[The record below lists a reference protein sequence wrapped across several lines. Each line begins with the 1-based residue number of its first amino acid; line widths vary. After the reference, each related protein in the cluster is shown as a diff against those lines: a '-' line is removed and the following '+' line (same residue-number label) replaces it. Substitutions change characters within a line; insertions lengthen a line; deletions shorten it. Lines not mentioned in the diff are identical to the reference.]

1 MTTSDVRRPRAFFL
15 RLAAPL
21 YFFVIAALLM
31 PSLAVTSVANWNMPC
46 NDYNSAIALQPN
58 IAEAWYDRV
67 TTLANLEQ
75 YDRAIADL
83 SEAIRLKL
91 DFALAYCNR
100 GASKFSTGQFDEAF
114 RRLRCGYR
122 FTGN

>member
-1 MTTSDVRRPRAFFL
+1 MQD
-15 RLAAPL
+15 
-21 YFFVIAALLM
+21 
-31 PSLAVTSVANWNMPC
+31 
-46 NDYNSAIALQPN
+46 DNSSIALQPN

-75 YDRAIADL
+75 YDRDIADL

-91 DFALAYCNR
+91 DVALAYCNR

-114 RRLRCGYR
+114 DDFAADIDLLVTDRQSAMPPLQPNASGSENDKAAQ
-122 FTGN
+122 TLV